1 MQPETWQCVA
11 LSSQKA
17 AWSCVKAGQPRSCTS
32 VDEPSGLCGSAHSNE
47 EDKVKGKEQEVAEA
61 DSQHCALAST
71 GIFIGPIRG
80 IALAKL

>member
-1 MQPETWQCVA
+1 M
-11 LSSQKA
+11 
-17 AWSCVKAGQPRSCTS
+17 
-32 VDEPSGLCGSAHSNE
+32 DEPSGLCGSAHSNE
-47 EDKVKGKEQEVAEA
+47 EDEVKGKEQEVAEA